1 MAVRKRWQID
11 DSYPPMKM
19 VEFKPLMDR
28 VMAELMMAAHV
39 TCDEEWQVSSIA
51 DKVVAFVIAQLREQA
66 QPHRLDLADWIKP
79 EGER

>member
-1 MAVRKRWQID
+1 MAETKRWQIE

-39 TCDEEWQVSSIA
+39 TCDEEWQVSNLA
-51 DKVVAFVIAQLREQA
+51 DKVATFVIAQLREQA
-66 QPHRLDLADWIKP
+66 KPHRLDLARWVKQEDK
-79 EGER
+79 

>member
-39 TCDEEWQVSSIA
+39 TCDEEWQVSSLA
-51 DKVVAFVIAQLREQA
+51 DTVAAFVIAQLREQA
-66 QPHRLDLADWIKP
+66 KPHRLDLPHWISQ
-79 EGER
+79 EAE